1 MAPVRSTWW
10 LVSGTL
16 LVAAFAPTSLPLA
29 GLVFAGLQLAGGAR
43 SGMAGA
49 AALLIGA
56 LSLRLLVLPQGS
68 AVDGVTAVF
77 QLLTAVAFVAEA
89 WVTPG
94 AFLRRAT
101 RALTW
106 GGGAAL
112 ALAWVASRGMS
123 WGLLAW
129 ETRRQVS
136 FAERSLVE
144 AMAPETMAAFYRI
157 YEPMV
162 RFLSTARPGLEILGA
177 YAALAAAWQWHVRT
191 ARAPLGPPL
200 APFRQFRLA
209 DGAVWGVVAA
219 TAGWVVSAHLPGL
232 RIAAEN
238 AGLVLGTLYLLRGA
252 AVLGAAAAALAVP
265 GWMQGAVVLSGLLF
279 AAVTAPGLCVL
290 GVSDTWLEFRRRLE
304 GRPN

>member
-1 MAPVRSTWW
+1 MAAPRSAWW
-10 LVSGTL
+10 LVSGTI
-16 LVAAFAPTSLPLA
+16 LVALFAPTSLPLA
-29 GLVFAGLQLAGGAR
+29 GLVFAGLQLAGGTR
-43 SGMAGA
+43 SGVAGA

-56 LSLRLLVLPQGS
+56 LSLRLLVEPQGS
-68 AVDGVTAVF
+68 AVDGLLAVF
-77 QLLTAVAFVAEA
+77 QLLTAVAFVGDA
-89 WVTPG
+89 WVAPG
-94 AFLRRAT
+94 TFLRRAT
-101 RALTW
+101 RALAW
-106 GGGAAL
+106 GAGAAL
-112 ALAWVASRGMS
+112 TLAFVAARGMS

-136 FAERSLVE
+136 FAERSLIE
-144 AMAPETMAAFYRI
+144 ATAPDTMAAFYRI
-157 YEPMV
+157 YEPLV

-200 APFRQFRLA
+200 APFRQFRFA

-232 RIAAEN
+232 RVAAEN
-238 AGLVLGTLYLLRGA
+238 AGLVLGALYLLRGA
-252 AVLGAAAAALAVP
+252 AILGAAAVALAVP
-265 GWMQGAVVLSGLLF
+265 AWMQAAAALSGLLF

-304 GRPN
+304 SRPN